1 MIEFQYAISTPPIW
15 WKFRLTEENLQ
26 EAADYV
32 ASLSG
37 SNATLVDGGIEWSVG
52 LLPVKRYRAEVG
64 GWLTGQPFTTSITQV
79 GSYAS
84 EPLLDGM
91 QPVSTAG
98 ARYSITETEGTA

>member
-1 MIEFQYAISTPPIW
+1 MIEYQYAISTPPIW
-15 WKFRLTEENLQ
+15 WKFRITEANFQ
-26 EAADYV
+26 ETADLL

-37 SNATLVDGGIEWSVG
+37 SNAAIVDGGIEWSVG

-64 GWLTGQPFTTSITQV
+64 GWLSGQPFTNNIMQV
-79 GSYAS
+79 GAHPS

-98 ARYSITETEGTA
+98 ALYAVTENGGTA